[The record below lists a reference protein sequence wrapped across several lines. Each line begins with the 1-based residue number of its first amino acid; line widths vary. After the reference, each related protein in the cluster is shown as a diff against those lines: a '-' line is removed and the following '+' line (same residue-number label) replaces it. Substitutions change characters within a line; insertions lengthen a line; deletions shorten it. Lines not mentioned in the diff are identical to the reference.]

1 MVERNESNNPVK
13 TENILSLT
21 NDRGVIP
28 YDEKGDV
35 GNKSKDDITGY
46 KLACVGDIVLNSM
59 NVFIGSVGLSK
70 YYGCVS
76 PVYYVLHKRHEKDD
90 IRFYN
95 YLFQTRE
102 LQRKLHGYGNGI
114 LDIRMRIQMSK
125 LNTVPIPIPDSAI
138 QKKIADYLDEKCLK
152 IDKTIM
158 LQKKIISKIS
168 QYYFSVVSE
177 LVYNDSKNVK
187 LIKLGKVLQKVEQG
201 WSPSP
206 EDTKDENGWK
216 VLTLA
221 AVKGGVFHADEVKP
235 FIGKEDRCK
244 QLELQKGDFLLT
256 RSNTRNLVGQVCIV
270 DNAIQ
275 NTIFS
280 DLIYRL
286 SFDENY
292 IDKDYMLFV
301 FQSAFLRQQI
311 ERDAHGSSSTMV
323 KITHK
328 DINSWD
334 IPLPD
339 KVIQRKISEKLMRL
353 KERLTKEISVREL
366 LIEKYTKYKY
376 SLIYEVVTGKKEV

>member
-1 MVERNESNNPVK
+1 MGELRESGVDWIDEIPVSWDVKRIKFALVERNESNNPVK

-328 DINSWD
+328 D
-334 IPLPD
+334 
-339 KVIQRKISEKLMRL
+339 
-353 KERLTKEISVREL
+353 
-366 LIEKYTKYKY
+366 
-376 SLIYEVVTGKKEV
+376 